1 MNNYFEKPELFDL
14 ICFLIFAVSLS
25 ISIYLF
31 SISKYLFAT
40 VLLLVSIWAFIIVVG
55 RIVFGPAYLEGHIV
69 MLLIKYGSKM
79 KESDLQKYYAQY
91 GSVDFVLSRLKQRN
105 VIELEDGFIKLVE
118 AEISRGFKD
127 KLMMWGSRR
136 AKI

>member
-1 MNNYFEKPELFDL
+1 MNKYLEKPELFDL
-14 ICFLIFAVSLS
+14 ICFLIFAISLS

-31 SISKYLFAT
+31 SGSKYLFAI
-40 VLLLVSIWAFIIVVG
+40 LLLIVSLWAFVIVVG

-69 MLLIKYGSKM
+69 RLLKKYGSEM
-79 KESDLQKYYAQY
+79 KESDLKKYYAQY
-91 GSVDFVLSRLKQRN
+91 GSMDFVLTRLKQRN
-105 VIELEDGFIKLVE
+105 VIEIEDGFIKLFE
-118 AEISRGFKD
+118 DEISRGFKN